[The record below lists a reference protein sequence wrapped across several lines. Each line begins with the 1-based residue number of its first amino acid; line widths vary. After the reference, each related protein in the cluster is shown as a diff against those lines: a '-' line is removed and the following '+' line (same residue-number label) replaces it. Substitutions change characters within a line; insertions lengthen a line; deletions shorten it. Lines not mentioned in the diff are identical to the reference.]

1 MIYFGKG
8 FRSFYTID
16 IGSAGQRAAKLL
28 AVKVGGSPKKSAAFA
43 ITAEVCVNIC
53 LAQVHLLQCS
63 NHSQSL
69 SSSILW
75 VHAGFALSKSTHL
88 HRAYLVTVC
97 NQRLIAMCRDSID
110 GISCARTHA
119 MLVVLSK

>member
-1 MIYFGKG
+1 VTLKEQNLCLKYYQPLILLICFGKE
-8 FRSFYTID
+8 FRSFFTID

-53 LAQVHLLQCS
+53 LAQVQLLQCS

-69 SSSILW
+69 TLQLSAEVTSILW
-75 VHAGFALSKSTHL
+75 VHGFSSQGQPIYTG
-88 HRAYLVTVC
+88 
-97 NQRLIAMCRDSID
+97 LI
-110 GISCARTHA
+110 
-119 MLVVLSK
+119 